1 MSDAE
6 ILRNPNN
13 FLNPDPRMSDVSI
26 EHLHFKIDELR
37 LNKNVPADIV
47 VQFETAKNLFLY
59 SYFVY
64 RFHHI
69 ADLQAIATLE
79 LALKTKFDE
88 LGIQYRSNCG
98 LGRLLEKAEENCLL
112 VSEDIPGYR
121 ESALRKAKQ
130 RHFFYNIQK
139 MYEENLEFMEID
151 ESNIT
156 PAPEDYDIDY
166 LKSTF
171 ENLREIRNIFAHG
184 ASALFFPN
192 LNTLTLVRALIN
204 SLYKGKP

>member
-6 ILRNPNN
+6 ILRNLNN
-13 FLNPDPRMSDVSI
+13 FLNPDPRMSDVRI
-26 EHLHFKIDELR
+26 EHLHLKIDELR
-37 LNKNVPADIV
+37 LNKNVPEDIV
-47 VQFETAKNLFLY
+47 IQFETAKNLFLY

-88 LGIQYRSNCG
+88 LSIHYRSNCG
-98 LGRLLEKAEENCLL
+98 LGKLLDKAEENCLIR
-112 VSEDIPGYR
+112 SEDIPGYY

-139 MYEENLEFMEID
+139 MHEENLETIEID
-151 ESNIT
+151 ESNISPS
-156 PAPEDYDIDY
+156 PADYDLGY

-184 ASALFFPN
+184 ATALFFPN
-192 LNTLTLVRALIN
+192 LNILILVRALIN
-204 SLYKGKP
+204 TLYKGKT